1 MLILTLIR
9 ALVSSRASL
18 ALENVA
24 LRQQVAVLKRSVP
37 RPRLRRTDRLFWV
50 FLRRV
55 WGGWRNALG
64 FVQPATVV
72 AWHRQGWR
80 LFWKLKSRVKP
91 GRPVVSQEVRNLI
104 RQLSRENR
112 LWGPPRILSGVRER

>member
-24 LRQQVAVLKRSVP
+24 LRQQVTVLKRSVP
-37 RPRLRRTDRLFWV
+37 RPRLRRTDRLLWV

-55 WGGWRNALG
+55 WSSRHPQGTCIPRKPLDSLGRSVANENHARSCGVPGG
-64 FVQPATVV
+64 
-72 AWHRQGWR
+72 
-80 LFWKLKSRVKP
+80 
-91 GRPVVSQEVRNLI
+91 
-104 RQLSRENR
+104 
-112 LWGPPRILSGVRER
+112 